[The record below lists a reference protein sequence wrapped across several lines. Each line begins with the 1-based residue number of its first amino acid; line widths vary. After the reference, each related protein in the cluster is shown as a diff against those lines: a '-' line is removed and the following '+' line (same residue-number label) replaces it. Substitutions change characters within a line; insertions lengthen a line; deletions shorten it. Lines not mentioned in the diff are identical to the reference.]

1 MVERKLDIFKVLDA
15 TNAKNRPFYEK
26 LSPEE
31 RKGFVPSV
39 TARWMTGTNDA
50 AQVVCVNEFVN
61 PYTFSLYKHPQLL
74 WQLMTAA
81 NSGSRKR
88 YAWNKLPGK
97 NSTGKS
103 NTIKVIMEYF
113 DYSPARAS
121 EAVDMLTREQ
131 VMDMAADL
139 GWQPDEVAKIKKEM
153 KASKGAA
160 SKEDPVASL
169 LEF

>member
-15 TNAKNRPFYEK
+15 ANAKNRTFYEK

-31 RKGFVPSV
+31 RKAFVPSV
-39 TARWMTGTNDA
+39 SARWMTGTSDA
-50 AQVVCVNEFVN
+50 AQIMCVNECMN
-61 PYTFSLYKHPQLL
+61 PYTFSLYKHPHLL
-74 WQLMTAA
+74 WQLMVAA
-81 NSGSRKR
+81 NGGTRKR

-97 NSTGKS
+97 NATGKS

-121 EAVDMLTREQ
+121 EALDLLTREQ

-153 KASKGAA
+153 KASKNAA
-160 SKEDPVASL
+160 SKEDPVTNL